1 MVLSKTHTHTQK
13 ALSHRISEQIENFQ
27 INKVQQNRQI
37 ANYTVRLDSKRHGN
51 KLHMIA
57 ALKVQKKKISQMILQ
72 GEEETL

>member
-1 MVLSKTHTHTQK
+1 MFLIYLFAGFEQNTHTQK
-13 ALSHRISEQIENFQ
+13 ALSHKISKQIENFQ

-57 ALKVQKKKISQMILQ
+57 ALKVQKKKYPK
-72 GEEETL
+72 